1 VLLAATKKH
10 IDDRLTNGFN
20 SKTNKNLKSYNFKS
34 MQKKKVLVFLAK
46 AFETMEFCVFIDV
59 LGWARV
65 DYGHNIFV
73 DTCGF
78 TDKVTSTFN
87 VTVIVDKTIGE
98 INVDEYDA
106 LAIPGGFGEFGYYE
120 EAYDERFLKL
130 IREFDAKG
138 KIIATVCSG
147 AFPLGKSGIIKNRK
161 ATTYHLKNG
170 YWQEKLKEF
179 GVNVVNEPVVIDG
192 NIITSYCPET
202 APKVAF
208 ELLKMLTTE
217 DDVAIIKKAMGF

>member
-1 VLLAATKKH
+1 
-10 IDDRLTNGFN
+10 
-20 SKTNKNLKSYNFKS
+20 
-34 MQKKKVLVFLAK
+34 MQNKKVLVFLAK
-46 AFETMEFCVFIDV
+46 AFETMEFSVFIDV

-78 TDKVTSTFN
+78 NDKVISTFN
-87 VTVIVDKTIGE
+87 VPVLVDKTIGE

-106 LAIPGGFGEFGYYE
+106 LAIPGGFGEFGFYE

-147 AFPLGKSGIIKNRK
+147 AFPVGKSGVLKNRK

-170 YWQEKLKEF
+170 YWQNKLKEF
-179 GVNVVNEPVVIDG
+179 GVNVVNEPVVVDN

-202 APKVAF
+202 APRVAF
-208 ELLKMLTTE
+208 ELLKMLTSEEEMT
-217 DDVAIIKKAMGF
+217 VIKKAMGF